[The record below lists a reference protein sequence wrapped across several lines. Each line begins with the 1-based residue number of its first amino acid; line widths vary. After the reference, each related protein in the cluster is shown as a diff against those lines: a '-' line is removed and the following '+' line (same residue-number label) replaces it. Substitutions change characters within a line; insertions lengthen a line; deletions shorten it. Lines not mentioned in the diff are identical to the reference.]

1 MKNKLYAM
9 FAKHMEKYEMI
20 AAAIEANIVAQIIN
34 YRNKNKLTTED
45 FAKKFKLSKKIVEE
59 WESVNHDFTI
69 LEICFLFD
77 RKIINKKVF
86 TDEGI

>member
-1 MKNKLYAM
+1 MK
-9 FAKHMEKYEMI
+9 KYEMI
-20 AAAIEANIVAQIIN
+20 AATTEANITAQIIN

-45 FAKKFKLSKKIVEE
+45 FAKKFKLSKKIVEG

-69 LEICFLFD
+69 HEICFLFD

-86 TDEGI
+86 TDEGV